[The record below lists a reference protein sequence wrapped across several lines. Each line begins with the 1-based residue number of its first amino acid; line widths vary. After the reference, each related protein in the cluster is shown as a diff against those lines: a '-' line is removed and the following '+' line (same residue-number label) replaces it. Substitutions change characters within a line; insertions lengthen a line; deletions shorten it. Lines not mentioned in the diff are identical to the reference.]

1 MRATVSKCA
10 EWVEE
15 RGRAVGYGSRMTAE
29 PAAEPASR
37 EQATPAAPS
46 RLPTFLHRFVT
57 PEAVYG
63 LVLYAAVVAAASDD
77 SEGADADPATVVLNG
92 TSVVIP
98 EASGVLI
105 WVLLSM
111 IVFWGAHVF
120 AHAVAGHGVRDGHP
134 VTVANATRQAF
145 RHSAGMLYAPILPTI
160 ALLLGALGVL
170 PDDVAIEAALWVS
183 VGVLGLLGFL
193 AFVAKRSSWI
203 ISILGGV
210 ATAVLGLLIIL
221 INAVMH

>member
-1 MRATVSKCA
+1 MTEDAARA
-10 EWVEE
+10 E
-15 RGRAVGYGSRMTAE
+15 TA
-29 PAAEPASR
+29 PSAPASR
-37 EQATPAAPS
+37 LPA
-46 RLPTFLHRFVT
+46 FLHRFVT

-63 LVLYAAVVAAASDD
+63 LVLYAAVVAAASDEAE
-77 SEGADADPATVVLNG
+77 SPDADPATLEWNDA
-92 TSVVIP
+92 SVVIP

-105 WVLLSM
+105 WVILSM

-120 AHAVAGHGVRDGHP
+120 AHAVAGHGVRDGQP
-134 VTVANATRQAF
+134 VSVGKATRQAF
-145 RHSAGMLYAPILPTI
+145 HHSAGMLYAPVLPTI
-160 ALLLGALGVL
+160 ALLLGAVGVL
-170 PDDVAIEAALWVS
+170 SDDAAIEAALWIS

>member
-1 MRATVSKCA
+1 MTEDAARAD
-10 EWVEE
+10 
-15 RGRAVGYGSRMTAE
+15 TAR
-29 PAAEPASR
+29 S
-37 EQATPAAPS
+37 ATAS
-46 RLPTFLHRFVT
+46 RLPAFLHRFVT

-63 LVLYAAVVAAASDD
+63 LVLYAAVVAAASDEA
-77 SEGADADPATVVLNG
+77 EGADADPATLEWNDA
-92 TSVVIP
+92 SVVIP

-105 WVLLSM
+105 WVILSM

-120 AHAVAGHGVRDGHP
+120 AHAVAGHGVRDGQP
-134 VTVANATRQAF
+134 VSVAAATRQAF
-145 RHSAGMLYAPILPTI
+145 HHSAGMLYAPILPTV
-160 ALLLGALGVL
+160 ALLLGALGIL
-170 PDDVAIEAALWVS
+170 PDDVAIEAALWIS